1 MIDPDATVAPTAV
14 LRGRVAVG
22 PGSRMLSGAIL
33 DAGDG
38 EIAIGAHVIVME
50 HAVLRAT
57 ARFPLTIGDHVIVG
71 PHASISG
78 ATIGDEVFLA
88 TGASVFP
95 AAMLENGCE
104 VRING
109 VVHVRT
115 RLAAGGVVP
124 IGWVAVGDPALILP
138 PDRQDEIW
146 AAQEHLDFP
155 GFVFGVDRSR
165 PDAMVRLTERYSRAL
180 GRQWGTT

>member
-14 LRGRVAVG
+14 LIGDVRLG
-22 PGSRMLSGAIL
+22 PGCRVLAGAVL

-38 EIAIGAHVIVME
+38 EITIGAHVIVME

-57 ARFPLTIGDHVIVG
+57 AGFPLTIGDHVIVG
-71 PHASISG
+71 PHTSVSG
-78 ATIGDEVFLA
+78 ATIGDEVFVA

-95 AAMLENGCE
+95 AATLENGSE
-104 VRING
+104 VRINA
-109 VVHVRT
+109 VVHLRT
-115 RLAAGGVVP
+115 RLAAGAVVP

-138 PDRQDEIW
+138 PDRHDEIW
-146 AAQEHLDFP
+146 AAQEPLDFP

-165 PDAMVRLTERYSRAL
+165 PDAMVQLTERYSRAL
-180 GRQWGTT
+180 GRPRPTT